1 MRRSPVI
8 AYIARRLLQMIPLVL
23 GVTFLSFAI
32 INLMPGSPVMRLRD
46 NPKIRPEAA
55 LMLEKQLGLDQPWPV
70 RYVHWLGDLAH
81 GNLGVSLYNQLPVAD
96 RIWAA
101 IPNTLLLAVTSLVIA
116 LAIAVPLGI
125 YAAVRHGSPFDR
137 ASSVT
142 SVALYS
148 MPDFWLALLL
158 VIFFALKFKE
168 WGLPALPV
176 GGMTDARGGGDFMD
190 RVKHLILPVAALS
203 LVQIG
208 GWAVFFRSSMLETLS
223 QEYIRTAR
231 SKGLQERSIL
241 YLHAFK
247 NAFLPL
253 ITIVGLALPGLLGG
267 ALFIETIFAWPGM
280 GRLTYEAVGRRDYTM
295 IMATTLMFSVLTML
309 SNLIADVLYATLDPR
324 IRLD

>member
-1 MRRSPVI
+1 MI
-8 AYIARRLLQMIPLVL
+8 AYISRRLLQMIPLIL

-55 LMLEKQLGLDQPWPV
+55 AMLEKQLGLDQPWPV
-70 RYVHWLGDLAH
+70 RYVQWLGDLAH

-101 IPNTLLLAVTSLVIA
+101 IPNTLLLAVTSLTIA
-116 LAIAVPLGI
+116 LAIAVPIGI
-125 YAAVRHGSPFDR
+125 YSAVKHGSAFDR
-137 ASSVT
+137 VSSVT

-158 VIFFALKFKE
+158 VILFALKFKE
-168 WGLPALPV
+168 WGFPALPV
-176 GGMTDARGGGDFMD
+176 GGMTDARGGGDLTD
-190 RVKHLILPVAALS
+190 RLQHLILPVAALS

-208 GWAVFFRSSMLETLS
+208 SWAAFFRTKMLETLG

-231 SKGLQERSIL
+231 SKGLPERTIL

-295 IMATTLMFSVLTML
+295 IMATTLMFAVLTML
-309 SNLIADVLYATLDPR
+309 SNLIADVLYAVLDPR
-324 IRLD
+324 LRQA

>member
-1 MRRSPVI
+1 MI
-8 AYIARRLLQMIPLVL
+8 AYIARRLLQMIPLIL

-55 LMLEKQLGLDQPWPV
+55 LLLEKQLGLDQPWPV

-116 LAIAVPLGI
+116 LAIAVPMGI
-125 YAAVRHGSPFDR
+125 YSAVRHGTTFDR
-137 ASSVT
+137 VSSVT

-158 VIFFALKFKE
+158 VILFALKFKE
-168 WGLPALPV
+168 WGFPALPV
-176 GGMTDARGGGDFMD
+176 GGMTDARSGGDFLD

-208 GWAVFFRSSMLETLS
+208 SWAAFFRSSMLETLS

-231 SKGLQERSIL
+231 SKGLPERTIM

-324 IRLD
+324 IRLA

>member
-1 MRRSPVI
+1 MI
-8 AYIARRLLQMIPLVL
+8 AYIARRLLQMIPLIL

-55 LMLEKQLGLDQPWPV
+55 IMLEKQLGLDQPWPL

-116 LAIAVPLGI
+116 LSIAVPMGI
-125 YAAVRHGSPFDR
+125 YSAVRHGTTFDR
-137 ASSVT
+137 ATSVT

-158 VIFFALKFKE
+158 VILFALKFKE
-168 WGLPALPV
+168 WGFPALPV

-190 RVKHLILPVAALS
+190 RVRHLILPVAALS

-208 GWAVFFRSSMLETLS
+208 SWAAFFRSSMLETLS

-231 SKGLQERSIL
+231 SKGLPERTIM

-324 IRLD
+324 IRLA

>member
-1 MRRSPVI
+1 MI
-8 AYIARRLLQMIPLVL
+8 AYIARRLLQMIPLIL

-55 LMLEKQLGLDQPWPV
+55 LLLEKQLGLDQPWPV

-116 LAIAVPLGI
+116 LAIAVPMGI
-125 YAAVRHGSPFDR
+125 YSAVRHGTSFDR
-137 ASSVT
+137 VSSVT

-158 VIFFALKFKE
+158 VILFALKFKE
-168 WGLPALPV
+168 WGFPALPV
-176 GGMTDARGGGDFMD
+176 GGMTDARSGGDFLD

-208 GWAVFFRSSMLETLS
+208 SWAAFFRSSMLETLS

-231 SKGLQERSIL
+231 SKGLPERTIM

-253 ITIVGLALPGLLGG
+253 ITIVGLALPSLLGG

-324 IRLD
+324 IRLA

>member
-1 MRRSPVI
+1 MI
-8 AYIARRLLQMIPLVL
+8 AYIARRLLQMIPLIL

-70 RYVHWLGDLAH
+70 RYVQWLGDLAH

-116 LAIAVPLGI
+116 LAIAVPMGI
-125 YAAVRHGSPFDR
+125 YSAVRHGSAFDR

-158 VIFFALKFKE
+158 VILFALKFKE

-176 GGMTDARGGGDFMD
+176 GGMTDARGGGEFLD
-190 RVKHLILPVAALS
+190 RLKHLILPVAALS

-208 GWAVFFRSSMLETLS
+208 SWAAFFRSSMLETLS

-231 SKGLQERSIL
+231 SKGLPERTIM

-324 IRLD
+324 IRLA

>member
-1 MRRSPVI
+1 MI
-8 AYIARRLLQMIPLVL
+8 AYIARRLLQMIPLIL

-55 LMLEKQLGLDQPWPV
+55 LLLEKQLGLDQPWPV

-116 LAIAVPLGI
+116 LSIAVPMGI
-125 YAAVRHGSPFDR
+125 YSAVRHGTTFDR

-158 VIFFALKFKE
+158 VILFALKFKE
-168 WGLPALPV
+168 WGFPALPV

-208 GWAVFFRSSMLETLS
+208 SWAAFFRSSMLETLS

-231 SKGLQERSIL
+231 SKGLPERTIM

-324 IRLD
+324 IRLA

>member
-1 MRRSPVI
+1 MI

-55 LMLEKQLGLDQPWPV
+55 LALEKQLGLDQPWPV
-70 RYVHWLGDLAH
+70 RYVQWLGNLAH
-81 GNLGVSLYNQLPVAD
+81 GDLGVSLYNQLPVAD

-125 YAAVRHGSPFDR
+125 YAAVRHGSAFDR
-137 ASSVT
+137 ASSVS

-190 RVKHLILPVAALS
+190 RLRHLILPVAALS

-208 GWAVFFRSSMLETLS
+208 SWAVFFRSSMLETLS

-231 SKGLQERSIL
+231 SKGLVERQIL

-324 IRLD
+324 IRLA